1 MMRLEV
7 AYMVFKVLL
16 LVVFFV
22 LMLAIGV
29 YCRKTGSSI
38 DNFVLG
44 GRRVGPWLSAFS
56 YGTSY
61 FSAVIFVGYA
71 GQFGW
76 RFGISATWIGLANAL
91 VGCFLAWVV
100 LGRRT
105 RAMTRHLKSTTTPD
119 FFQLRFA
126 SVNLKLAASLI
137 IFVFM
142 IPYTASLYNGL
153 SRIFGMAFNI
163 DYSICVIAMAA
174 LTGVYVIVGGYMATA
189 INNVIQGVIM
199 LGGVIAV
206 VASVL
211 SGLGGFSE
219 AVKSLSQA
227 GDNGAYTSLFGPDP
241 KSLLSVMILT
251 SLGAWGLPQMV
262 HKFYA
267 IKDDG
272 SIKSGA
278 VISTVFA
285 LVIGCGAYFL
295 GGFAR
300 LFDSPAIRN
309 ASGAVIY
316 DSIVPFML
324 SSMSDILIGFVVVL
338 IMSASM
344 STLSALVM
352 TSSSTLT
359 LDFIKGTLV
368 KDMSEKKQLALMR
381 IVLVFFIAV
390 SAGIAIWQHGSSVSF
405 IAQLMGISWGA
416 MAGSFLAP
424 FLYGLYWKR
433 TTAASAWACFIF
445 SVCLMV
451 SNLIFKFIASPV
463 TAGAIAI
470 VAGLVIC
477 PAVSLLTKKPDTGR
491 VEEIFSCYETKE
503 NRSGARHHPLAVNH
517 PDKLV

>member
-1 MMRLEV
+1 
-7 AYMVFKVLL
+7 MVFKITL

-22 LMLAIGV
+22 MMLGVGV
-29 YCRKTGSSI
+29 YYRKSSSSV
-38 DNFVLG
+38 DDFVLG

-76 RFGISATWIGLANAL
+76 RFGISATWIGIANAL
-91 VGCFLAWVV
+91 VGCFLAWMV
-100 LGRRT
+100 LGKRT
-105 RAMTRHLKSTTTPD
+105 RTMTRHLNSTTTPD
-119 FFQLRFA
+119 FFEKRFG

-153 SRIFGMAFNI
+153 SRVFGMAFNV
-163 DYSICVIAMAA
+163 DYRVCVIGMAV

-199 LGGVIAV
+199 IGGIIAV
-206 VASVL
+206 VISVL
-211 SGLGGFSE
+211 SGFGGFSE
-219 AVKSLSQA
+219 AVSALSQV
-227 GDNGAYTSLFGPDP
+227 GGEGTYTSLFGPDV

-267 IKDDG
+267 IKDDKA
-272 SIKSGA
+272 IRSGA

-285 LVIGCGAYFL
+285 LVIGGCAYFL
-295 GGFAR
+295 GGFGQ
-300 LFDSPAIRN
+300 LFDNPAIRS
-309 ASGAVIY
+309 AGGGVIY
-316 DSIVPFML
+316 DSIIPFML
-324 SSMSDILIGFVVVL
+324 SSMPDILIGIVVVL

-368 KDMSEKKQLALMR
+368 KDMSEKKQVNFMR
-381 IVLVFFIAV
+381 VFLVFFIAV
-390 SAGIAIWQHGSSVSF
+390 SAGIALWQYSSSVSF

-445 SVCLMV
+445 SIALMV
-451 SNLIFKFIASPV
+451 SNMLFKYIASPV

-477 PAVSLLTKKPDTGR
+477 PLVSLVTRKSEAGR
-491 VEEIFSCYETKE
+491 IDEIFSCYAAKK
-503 NRSGARHHPLAVNH
+503 SSASARYNPLAVNH
-517 PDKLV
+517 PDN

>member
-1 MMRLEV
+1 
-7 AYMVFKVLL
+7 MVFKVMLL
-16 LVVFFV
+16 IVFFV
-22 LMLAIGV
+22 LMLGV
-29 YCRKTGSSI
+29 GIYYRKSSSSV
-38 DNFVLG
+38 DDFVLG

-91 VGCFLAWVV
+91 VGCFLAWMV
-100 LGRRT
+100 LGKRT
-105 RAMTRHLKSTTTPD
+105 RTMTRHLNSTTTPD
-119 FFQLRFA
+119 FFEKRFNSA
-126 SVNLKLAASLI
+126 NLKLAASLI

-163 DYSICVIAMAA
+163 DYRVCVIGMAV

-199 LGGVIAV
+199 LGGIIAV
-206 VASVL
+206 IVSVL
-211 SGLGGFSE
+211 SGFGGFSE
-219 AVKSLSQA
+219 AVSALSHV
-227 GDNGAYTSLFGPDP
+227 GGEGAYTSLFGPDINT
-241 KSLLSVMILT
+241 LLSVMILT

-267 IKDDG
+267 IKSEK
-272 SIKSGA
+272 SILSGA

-285 LVIGCGAYFL
+285 LVIGGGAYFL
-295 GGFAR
+295 GGFGR
-300 LFDSPAIRN
+300 LYDNPAIHN

-316 DSIVPFML
+316 DSIIPFMI
-324 SSMSDILIGFVVVL
+324 SSMPDILIGIVVVL
-338 IMSASM
+338 VMSASM

-359 LDFIKGTLV
+359 LDFIKGTIV
-368 KDMSEKKQLALMR
+368 KDMSEKKQVGLMR
-381 IVLVFFIAV
+381 VFLVFFIAV
-390 SAGIAIWQHGSSVSF
+390 SAGIALWQYSSSVSF

-445 SVCLMV
+445 SVGLMV
-451 SNLIFKFIASPV
+451 SNMVFKYIASPV

-477 PAVSLLTKKPDTGR
+477 PIVSLITKSPETKR
-491 VEEIFSCYETKE
+491 VDGIFSCYAAGRRAGGQ
-503 NRSGARHHPLAVNH
+503 NPLAVNH
-517 PDKLV
+517 PDK

>member
-1 MMRLEV
+1 MF
-7 AYMVFKVLL
+7 FKISL

-29 YCRKTGSSI
+29 YCRKTGSSV

-44 GRRVGPWLSAFS
+44 GRSVGPWLSAFS
-56 YGTSY
+56 YGTTY

-76 RFGISATWIGLANAL
+76 RFGISATWIGLANSL
-91 VGCFLAWVV
+91 VGCLLSWLL
-100 LGRRT
+100 LGKRT
-105 RAMTRHLKSTTTPD
+105 RAITNHLKSTTMPD
-119 FFQLRFA
+119 FFELRYG

-163 DYSICVIAMAA
+163 DYRICVIAMAA

-206 VASVL
+206 VVSVL

-219 AVKSLSQA
+219 AFRALSQV
-227 GDNGAYTSLFGPDP
+227 GEGGIYTSLFGPDP
-241 KSLLSVMILT
+241 GSLLSVMILT

-267 IKDDG
+267 IKDDS

-278 VISTVFA
+278 VISTLFA
-285 LVIGCGAYFL
+285 FVIGCGAYFL
-295 GGFAR
+295 GGFGR

-316 DSIVPFML
+316 DSIVPHML
-324 SSMSDILIGFVVVL
+324 SSMSDLLIGIVVVL

-344 STLSALVM
+344 STLSGLVM
-352 TSSSTLT
+352 ASSSTLT
-359 LDFIKGTLV
+359 LDFIRGTLV
-368 KDMSEKKQLALMR
+368 KDMSEKKQVALMR
-381 IVLVFFIAV
+381 IFLVFFIAV
-390 SAGIAIWQHGSSVSF
+390 SAGIAIWQHSSAVSF

-433 TTAASAWACFIF
+433 TTTASAWACFIF
-445 SVCLMV
+445 SVALMV
-451 SNLIFKFIASPV
+451 SNMFLKFIASPV

-477 PAVSLLTKKPDTGR
+477 PVVSLLTKKPDPAR
-491 VEEIFSCYETKE
+491 VEEIFSCYEAKE
-503 NRSGARHHPLAVNH
+503 IPSGARRSPLTA
-517 PDKLV
+517 K